1 MINFKFIVIMI
12 TKIIIVRKLYS
23 IFYKITYQVLL
34 QKKNITNTSI
44 LKLAFQIF
52 KIFSNIFLF
61 SILFQSKSFPTVTV
75 KPFTLLFFETSNLL
89 HLDN

>member
-12 TKIIIVRKLYS
+12 TKIIIVIKLYS

-61 SILFQSKSFPTVTV
+61 SILFKSKSLPTVTV
-75 KPFTLLFFETSNLL
+75 KPFTLLFF
-89 HLDN
+89 